1 VSYKQTKGKD
11 MGKMKDVRFDIEDM
25 LGEYLTYE
33 QIANNLIDR
42 YNLSL
47 DFAYNCI
54 NAVIDQWD
62 ADERQFEIDFE
73 SKANA

>member
-1 VSYKQTKGKD
+1 MS
-11 MGKMKDVRFDIEDM
+11 KMKDIRCDIEDM

-33 QIANNLIDR
+33 QVANNLVDT
-42 YNLSL
+42 YQVSL

-62 ADERQFEIDFE
+62 ADERQMEINFE
-73 SKANA
+73 SNANA

>member
-1 VSYKQTKGKD
+1 
-11 MGKMKDVRFDIEDM
+11 MGKMKDMRIDIENM
-25 LGEYLTYE
+25 LDEYLTYE
-33 QIANNLIDR
+33 QIANNLIDT
-42 YNLSL
+42 YQISL

-73 SKANA
+73 SKANV